1 MRQGI
6 PALIPAL
13 RKTAQPPEENG
24 FFDERYMIAFS
35 RPMKANLYPGGIA
48 VKGIGTLLAAALLLG
63 LGAATPPPQGGGV
76 SLFNGK
82 DLTGWKNNGAEKW
95 VVEQGTILCESA
107 ANKYGYLTT
116 EKTYRDFTLKLKF
129 KGEAAGNS
137 GVFLRARIIGIDPE
151 HGPDIEGMQVEVD
164 PGAGKHTGGLYESGG
179 RGWVAM
185 PTAEGEQALK
195 PGEWNDL
202 EVSAQGNHIVT
213 LLNGV
218 KAVDFTDATPKFTDG
233 VIGLQ
238 IHTGGGV
245 KMRWK
250 DIFIREK

>member
-1 MRQGI
+1 
-6 PALIPAL
+6 
-13 RKTAQPPEENG
+13 
-24 FFDERYMIAFS
+24 
-35 RPMKANLYPGGIA
+35 MKNWVSILS
-48 VKGIGTLLAAALLLG
+48 AALLLG
-63 LGAATPPPQGGGV
+63 LSTAAQAPPEGGWV

-82 DLTGWKNNGAEKW
+82 DLSGWKKNGEERW
-95 VVEQGTILCESA
+95 VVEQGTILCEST

-116 EKTYRDFTLKLKF
+116 EKTYRDFTLRLKF

-137 GVFLRARIIGIDPE
+137 GVFLHSRVLGIDPQ

-164 PGAGKHTGGLYESGG
+164 PNVGKHTGGLYESGG

-202 EVSAQGNHIVT
+202 EVSVHGAHIVT
-213 LLNGV
+213 QLNGI
-218 KAVDFTDATPKFTDG
+218 KIVDFTDSSPQFTDG

-250 DIFIREK
+250 DIYINQR

>member
-1 MRQGI
+1 VNKI
-6 PALIPAL
+6 AVILVAAAFIVPAIT
-13 RKTAQPPEENG
+13 RTAP
-24 FFDERYMIAFS
+24 
-35 RPMKANLYPGGIA
+35 KPGGF
-48 VKGIGTLLAAALLLG
+48 
-63 LGAATPPPQGGGV
+63 V

-82 DLTGWKNNGAEKW
+82 DLSGWHKNGDEKW
-95 VVEQGTILCESA
+95 IVDNGTIVCEST

-116 EKTYRDFTLKLKF
+116 EKSFRDFTLRLKF

-137 GVFLRARIIGIDPE
+137 GVFLRSRITGIDPE

-164 PGAGKHTGGLYESGG
+164 PNIGKHTGGLYESGG

-185 PTAEGEQALK
+185 PTEAGENALK

-202 EVSAQGNHIVT
+202 EVTADGPHIIT
-213 LLNGV
+213 KLNGV
-218 KAVDFTDATPKFTDG
+218 KIVDFTDATPKFTDG

-250 DIFIREK
+250 EILIQQK

>member
-1 MRQGI
+1 VKRCAGI
-6 PALIPAL
+6 L
-13 RKTAQPPEENG
+13 
-24 FFDERYMIAFS
+24 
-35 RPMKANLYPGGIA
+35 A
-48 VKGIGTLLAAALLLG
+48 VVLFLG
-63 LGAATPPPQGGGV
+63 LGTVAQAPRESGWIP
-76 SLFNGK
+76 LFNSK
-82 DLTGWKNNGAEKW
+82 DLTGWKKNGDEKW
-95 VVEQGTILCESA
+95 IVEQGTILCEST

-116 EKTYRDFTLKLKF
+116 EKNYRDFNLRLKF

-137 GVFLRARIIGIDPE
+137 GVFLHARITGVDPQ

-164 PGAGKHTGGLYESGG
+164 PSVGKHTGGLYESGG

-213 LLNGV
+213 KLNSV
-218 KAVDFTDATPKFTDG
+218 KIVDYTDPAPKFTEG

-245 KMRWK
+245 RMRWK
-250 DIFIREK
+250 DIFIQEK

>member
-1 MRQGI
+1 MVYVL
-6 PALIPAL
+6 ASMLIL
-13 RKTAQPPEENG
+13 VTASASQPQQ
-24 FFDERYMIAFS
+24 
-35 RPMKANLYPGGIA
+35 
-48 VKGIGTLLAAALLLG
+48 
-63 LGAATPPPQGGGV
+63 QGGWI

-82 DLTGWKNNGAEKW
+82 DLSGWKNNGDEKW
-95 VVEQGTILCESA
+95 VVEQGTILCEST

-116 EKTYRDFTLKLKF
+116 EKTYRDFDLRLKF

-137 GVFLRARIIGIDPE
+137 GVFVRSRIIGIDPQ

-164 PGAGKHTGGLYESGG
+164 PNVGKHTGGLYESGG

-195 PGEWNDL
+195 PGVWNDL
-202 EVSAQGNHIVT
+202 EVSVRGPHIIT
-213 LLNGV
+213 QLNGT
-218 KAVDFTDATPKFTDG
+218 KIVDFTDTAPKFTDG
-233 VIGLQ
+233 VIALQ

-250 DIFIREK
+250 NISIKPQ